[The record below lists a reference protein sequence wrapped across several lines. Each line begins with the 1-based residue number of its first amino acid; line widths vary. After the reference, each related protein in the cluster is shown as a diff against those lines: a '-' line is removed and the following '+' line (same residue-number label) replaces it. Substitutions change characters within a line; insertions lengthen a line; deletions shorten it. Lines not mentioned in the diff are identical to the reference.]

1 MTGHGTGGH
10 GTGASRPPRDPE
22 NPGRRRLFIAAAF
35 TACGGLVASVA
46 AVVGRFVLAPLGAR
60 RAGGARAD
68 LGAAKAFDVIR
79 FGAEGPQEVVLKR
92 TVEDGYMTRRVRE
105 RLAIVRDTSSPS
117 GLAVLSMTC
126 THLGCAVSWSSERS
140 AFLCP
145 CHGGVYAAD
154 GTVTAGPPP
163 RPLRRLPFVIEGGRV
178 RVDSEELA

>member
-1 MTGHGTGGH
+1 MTGH
-10 GTGASRPPRDPE
+10 GTGASRPARDPE